1 MKNFLILTSVLT
13 VLFVAI
19 IDTKARI
26 EELDDIAATTPSQ
39 VEMKSDM
46 NKSSGEGVMQKFES
60 MQPPGA
66 QNSVDQKV
74 DSLRDQ
80 NAITGPN
87 SRKNFQPLSPHS
99 PTQMP

>member
-26 EELDDIAATTPSQ
+26 EELDNIAATTPSQ

-46 NKSSGEGVMQKFES
+46 NKSKGDGVMQKFES
-60 MQPPGA
+60 MQPPNGHTT
-66 QNSVDQKV
+66 VDPKI
-74 DSLRDQ
+74 DALKTPKT
-80 NAITGPN
+80 NNGPLN
-87 SRKNFQPLSPHS
+87 NNIYQPVTPYNK
-99 PTQMP
+99 P